1 MSCNKA
7 LNIKSVP
14 MNAKWEI
21 EEAFCLSTKDL
32 TPAQLGGTYF
42 LVYNAAGTKYKVW
55 FDVDNASTEPT
66 VASSTGVPVEI
77 TASSTPA
84 QIATAI
90 DSAID
95 GTAAMAFT
103 GTISDSTTVKFVYD
117 DTSKVASVENGTA
130 GLLLQLTRVQIGGSI
145 DLGLLDGDVTF
156 DPSIEVQDITA
167 HQTGLT
173 VLGQN
178 VTAVGGTI
186 SLTLKEYSAAK
197 YREIFEA
204 IGGKVATTNVTGF
217 GTALVS
223 TNLLLKA
230 KRLVLHPVYKAA
242 NDLTEDYTF
251 WKAVPELGAITF
263 SGENPNTLPLEFSA
277 FQDDSKDSAINVWAF
292 GDISTLP

>member
-32 TPAQLGGTYF
+32 TIADLAGDYF
-42 LVYNAAGTKYKVW
+42 VVSNAAGTRYKVW
-55 FDVDNASTEPT
+55 FDDGVATEPVVASTT
-66 VASSTGVPVEI
+66 ALPVDI
-77 TASSTPA
+77 SAATTPA
-84 QIATAI
+84 LLATAI
-90 DSAID
+90 
-95 GTAAMAFT
+95 AADINAVAPVAFT
-103 GTISDSTTVKFVYD
+103 GTVSDGTTVKFVYD
-117 DTSKVASVENGTA
+117 DTSKVNSVEQGTA
-130 GLLLQLTRVQIGGSI
+130 GATLQLVRIQIGGSI

-173 VLGQN
+173 LLGQN
-178 VTAVGGTI
+178 VTSVGGAI
-186 SLTLKEYSAAK
+186 SLTLKEYSPAK

-204 IGGKVATTNVTGF
+204 VGGKVATTSVTGF

-263 SGENPNTLPLEFSA
+263 SGENPNTLPLEFSV
-277 FQDDSKDSAINVWAF
+277 FQDDSKNSNVNIWAF
-292 GDISTLP
+292 GDVTTLP